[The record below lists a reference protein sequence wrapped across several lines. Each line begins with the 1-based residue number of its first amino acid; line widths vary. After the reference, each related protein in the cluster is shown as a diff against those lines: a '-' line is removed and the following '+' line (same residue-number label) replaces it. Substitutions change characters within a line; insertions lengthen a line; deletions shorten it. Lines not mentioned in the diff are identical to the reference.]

1 MYRNSVREKRQQE
14 DGQEKP
20 DLDDLLPQM
29 RAKARDN
36 AR

>member
-1 MYRNSVREKRQQE
+1 MNSMREKRQK
-14 DGQEKP
+14 DTGQDEP